1 MCKNIFDCIKFR
13 NLNVPFNRINQTIM
27 RIALPLA
34 LLSASFLFAI
44 NLYAQ
49 NDRFAY
55 AITDLSKD
63 GVGWNALRKIDL
75 QTGQYGDIL
84 LNGANDKT
92 IVFDA
97 TSKKQLALKP
107 DVKFGTMLQA
117 PFATGVAAAAYD
129 KKHNRLYFTPMFVD
143 QLRFIDLR
151 TMKVYYVGQPFTKLG
166 NMHNDEGKVITRMVI
181 APDGYGYAISNDG
194 NTFIRFST
202 GKKATTIEHLG
213 TLVDDATNNG
223 ISIHNSCSSYGGDM
237 ISDDK
242 GNLFI
247 LTARNTV
254 FTVNTKS
261 KVAKYVG
268 NITGFQQNFTVNGAV
283 VDGDGNLLVSS
294 AVDATTYYVVNPAGW
309 KATPYKAANGIFRS
323 SDLANSNF
331 LSANR
336 TIKSIQ
342 DIKQLIRPEEKYARE
357 ISVYPNPVTSGIIKL
372 QFNKVPAG
380 NYTVELRDVL
390 GRTVMQKK
398 ISIEAENQ
406 TQELKFDRRNTN
418 GVYMVK
424 LFDGL
429 NQSVFTQKLVVQ

>member
-1 MCKNIFDCIKFR
+1 
-13 NLNVPFNRINQTIM
+13 M
-27 RIALPLA
+27 RKALPFA
-34 LLSASFLFAI
+34 VLSASFFVSTI
-44 NLYAQ
+44 LYAQ

-63 GVGWNALRKIDL
+63 GAGWNALRKIDL
-75 QTGQYGDIL
+75 QTGQYSDIL

-92 IVFDA
+92 VVFDA
-97 TSKKQLALKP
+97 ASKKQLSLKP
-107 DVKFGTMLQA
+107 DAKYGVMLQS

-129 KKHNRLYFTPMFVD
+129 RKHNRLYFTPMFVD

-151 TMKVYYVGQPFTKLG
+151 TMKVYYVGEPFTKLG
-166 NMHNDEGKVITRMVI
+166 SMHNDEGKIITRMVI

-194 NTFIRFST
+194 NAFIRFST
-202 GKKATTIEHLG
+202 GKKTTTIEHLG

-223 ISIHNSCSSYGGDM
+223 ISIHNRCSSFGGDM

-247 LTARNTV
+247 LTARNNV
-254 FTVNTKS
+254 FMVNTES

-268 NITGFQQNFTVNGAV
+268 NITGLEQNFTVNGAV

-294 AVDATTYYVVNPAGW
+294 AVDGNTYYVVSPAGW

-336 TIKSIQ
+336 TMKSNGDIQ
-342 DIKQLIRPEEKYARE
+342 RLIRPEEKYAKE
-357 ISVYPNPVTSGIIKL
+357 ISVYPNPVTASVIKL

-406 TQELKFDRRNTN
+406 IQELKLNRRNAN

>member
-1 MCKNIFDCIKFR
+1 
-13 NLNVPFNRINQTIM
+13 
-27 RIALPLA
+27 
-34 LLSASFLFAI
+34 
-44 NLYAQ
+44 
-49 NDRFAY
+49 
-55 AITDLSKD
+55 
-63 GVGWNALRKIDL
+63 
-75 QTGQYGDIL
+75 
-84 LNGANDKT
+84 LNGASDKT

-97 TSKKQLALKP
+97 VSKKQLALQP
-107 DVKFGTMLQA
+107 DAKYGTMLQS

-151 TMKVYYVGQPFTKLG
+151 TMKVYYVGQSFTKQG
-166 NMHNDEGKVITRMVI
+166 SMHNDEGKIITRMVI

-213 TLVDDATNNG
+213 SLVDDASNNG
-223 ISIHNSCSSYGGDM
+223 ISIHNRCSSFGGDM

-247 LTARNTV
+247 LTARNSV
-254 FTVNTKS
+254 FMVNTEN
-261 KVAKYVG
+261 KVAKYLG
-268 NITGFQQNFTVNGAV
+268 NITGLEQNFTVNGAV

-294 AVDATTYYVVNPAGW
+294 AVNGNSYYVVSPANW
-309 KATPYKAANGIFRS
+309 KANPYKAVNGVFRS

-336 TIKSIQ
+336 TIKPNNLEIQ
-342 DIKQLIRPEEKYARE
+342 RLIRPEEKYAKE
-357 ISVYPNPVTSGIIKL
+357 ISVYPNPVTASLIKL

-398 ISIEAENQ
+398 ISIEAEYQ
-406 TQELKFDRRNTN
+406 TQEIKLDRRNAN
-418 GVYMVK
+418 GIYMVK
-424 LFDGL
+424 LFDGA